1 MQNIKYSVW
10 SLTYISFIMDFFSF
24 GYGLGRVNTAW
35 IYYSLLFPLTRCPA
49 KLGNDLKCFFF
60 FFWVCVKCWIV
71 PLGSNPL
78 PEVCTIP
85 VLGTCHPHCL
95 PVVDMEPNILQDI
108 PWTAAATAPTK
119 ATCVVGPLV
128 SRCLRH
134 SWCSFILWLLPLSH
148 FSYFSAQVA
157 IRTQT

>member
-60 FFWVCVKCWIV
+60 FFECVWNVELCLLAAILSQKFARSQYLALAILIVYLLWIWNQIYYRTYHEQLQQQHQQKQHVLLGLWFPGAWDTADV
-71 PLGSNPL
+71 PSF
-78 PEVCTIP
+78 CD
-85 VLGTCHPHCL
+85 CCL
-95 PVVDMEPNILQDI
+95 FLIS
-108 PWTAAATAPTK
+108 ATSVPK
-119 ATCVVGPLV
+119 
-128 SRCLRH
+128 
-134 SWCSFILWLLPLSH
+134 WL
-148 FSYFSAQVA
+148 
-157 IRTQT
+157 